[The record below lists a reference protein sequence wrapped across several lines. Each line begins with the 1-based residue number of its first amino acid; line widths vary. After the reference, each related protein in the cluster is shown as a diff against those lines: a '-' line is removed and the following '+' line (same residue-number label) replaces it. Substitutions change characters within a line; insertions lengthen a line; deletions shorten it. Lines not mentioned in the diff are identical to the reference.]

1 MTSIRAVQSGSGG
14 DIKFYGKKVY
24 HKSHGDSADIPI
36 NDLGLKL
43 MKDVWIKGMIID
55 PCLIP
60 EVESMLTDWKLYEN
74 GWYIS
79 KFDNTH
85 LYYYLSQI
93 GSYGFHRPEALNYL
107 KKYTKT
113 KN

>member
-24 HKSHGDSADIPI
+24 HNSHGDSGDIPI

-43 MKDVWIKGMIID
+43 MKDVWIKSMIID
-55 PCLIP
+55 RSYYSEL
-60 EVESMLTDWKLYEN
+60 ESMLTDWKLYEN

-79 KFDNTH
+79 KYDNKD

-93 GSYGFHRPEALNYL
+93 GSYGFYRPEALNYL
-107 KKYTKT
+107 KYQKKT
-113 KN
+113 K

>member
-24 HKSHGDSADIPI
+24 HGDCYCRGDLTI

-43 MKDVWIKGMIID
+43 MKDVWIRSMVKD
-55 PCLIP
+55 PSYYSA
-60 EVESMLTDWKLYEN
+60 VESMLTDWKLYEK

-79 KFDNTH
+79 KFDNKD
-85 LYYYLSQI
+85 LYYYFSQI
-93 GSYGFHRPEALNYL
+93 GSYGFYRPEALNYL
-107 KKYTKT
+107 KKYTK
-113 KN
+113 N